1 MKKEEGELSLNVEP
15 DQLASKCPR
24 IGTEAKRPTQLCHV
38 SGWLEDTR
46 DLTGLRNVSHSP
58 AVKSDKKLVKQ
69 QQLPESNNL
78 RSTDSLNCCRQAAF

>member
-46 DLTGLRNVSHSP
+46 DLTHT
-58 AVKSDKKLVKQ
+58 A
-69 QQLPESNNL
+69 
-78 RSTDSLNCCRQAAF
+78 